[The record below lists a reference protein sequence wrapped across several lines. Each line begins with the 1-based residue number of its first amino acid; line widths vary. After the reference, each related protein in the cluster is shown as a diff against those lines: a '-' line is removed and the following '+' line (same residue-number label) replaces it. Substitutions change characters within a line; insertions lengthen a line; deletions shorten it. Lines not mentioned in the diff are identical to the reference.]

1 MSIEIIICPAR
12 PNNAILVK
20 NNDKTIHLPMIKENW
35 MLQDLIKLIRLLEEE
50 PKIID
55 RTKS

>member
-35 MLQDLIKLIRLLEEE
+35 MLQDLIKLIR
-50 PKIID
+50 PKVIEVLNLQL
-55 RTKS
+55 K